1 MLSRWNKS
9 KELQEE
15 RKQRAVVFQPYL
27 DHKRHT
33 GSSLMSKITI

>member
-9 KELQEE
+9 KDLQEE
-15 RKQRAVVFQPYL
+15 RKQRDAALQPYL

-33 GSSLMSKITI
+33 GSSLISSNN